1 MCRCQGLVRR
11 FASGRGSRKVCME
24 KVTFSETD
32 EVREYNTEDTPA
44 DPLPPD
50 PAEQT
55 STGKRG
61 RPTKPVETLSPLQ
74 LSEKR
79 MRTAEETY
87 HGEKDALYAKVIE
100 LKDSHAWLDHPSVVA
115 RLDERLDKRCR
126 KVVALGME
134 WEDRKREW
142 ESERAK
148 ETERAAEERLEML
161 NNWEECI
168 WAWKVLR
175 AHNVQLEAE
184 KRELRERISE
194 IYASH
199 DHIESLKAKIAANE
213 AVIEAGIAA
222 KRELRDR
229 ERVLWLRGIL

>member
-11 FASGRGSRKVCME
+11 FASGRGSRKVCMK
-24 KVTFSETD
+24 KVTFSDTD
-32 EVREYNTEDTPA
+32 EVREYNPEDTPA

-61 RPTKPVETLSPLQ
+61 RPPKPAEPLSPLQ

-79 MRTAEETY
+79 MKTAEETY
-87 HGEKDALYAKVIE
+87 HGEKDALFAKVIE
-100 LKDSHAWLDHPSVVA
+100 LKDSHAWFDHPSVVA

-142 ESERAK
+142 ESERK
-148 ETERAAEERLEML
+148 LETLRAAEDKLRIVCE
-161 NNWEECI
+161 WEAFIELTEARDAQHEALAAQMREHIAILDRICENHDRMESN
-168 WAWKVLR
+168 R
-175 AHNVQLEAE
+175 AAIAANE
-184 KRELRERISE
+184 
-194 IYASH
+194 
-199 DHIESLKAKIAANE
+199 AKIAANKAE
-213 AVIEAGIAA
+213 IAA
-222 KRELRDR
+222 KKDR